1 MFFQSTG
8 QILAY
13 RNTQTIFTIDTIYDN
28 IVDIDGK
35 TLENI

>member
-8 QILAY
+8 QILSS
-13 RNTQTIFTIDTIYDN
+13 RNTQTIFTIDTNYDK

-35 TLENI
+35 TLDNI